1 MLAHY
6 HGQTWN
12 AREPA
17 QAMGVNYRA
26 GALFG
31 VECKRTDSSRL
42 TPSMRIASSDL
53 GLRGISVIYPGTKRC
68 PMIGTAGKRQLF
80 FMVDSPRG
88 PDNGYDARIPHG
100 GAVAPDA
107 LREPTLTA
115 GCGGIEVLSAV
126 TRLGA
131 HAVGFY
137 PGKINHFKAFAVRLV
152 RRYPLSVHA
161 AAVHPT

>member
-68 PMIGTAGKRQLF
+68 PMIGTAGKRLLF

-88 PDNGYDARIPHG
+88 PDNGYDARIPIHG
-100 GAVAPDA
+100 LDVAALLAVYLLLYGVLYTDGLVVGIDFLSKASAPHMVVPS
-107 LREPTLTA
+107 LQMP
-115 GCGGIEVLSAV
+115 
-126 TRLGA
+126 
-131 HAVGFY
+131 
-137 PGKINHFKAFAVRLV
+137 
-152 RRYPLSVHA
+152 
-161 AAVHPT
+161 